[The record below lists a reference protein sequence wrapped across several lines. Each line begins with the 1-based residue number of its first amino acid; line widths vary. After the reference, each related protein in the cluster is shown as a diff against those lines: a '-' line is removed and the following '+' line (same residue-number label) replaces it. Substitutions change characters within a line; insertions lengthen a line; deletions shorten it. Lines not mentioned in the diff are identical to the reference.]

1 MATNKN
7 ITMKQFN
14 GVDYDTLYPKTI
26 ASQVDDVYSKSE
38 TKAVIT
44 EAIAAADPMG
54 PWKYGGKFTAMGSE
68 NKIEFHKVETGDTFS
83 NVVNEFLIKINDI
96 QTNYSATYEHK
107 LSLNFQCTFT
117 NGNIKNMNIAISDFT
132 GSSSVY
138 SLRGSIFRFN
148 KIGAYGNNI
157 LYSPTSYTSDYSIT
171 KANNMS
177 VPDDGHVW
185 ILSKMEVFL
194 SWAYASNITTL
205 DIDFY
210 YR

>member
-14 GVDYDTLYPKTI
+14 GVDYDTLYPKTTV
-26 ASQVDDVYSKSE
+26 SQVEGAYGKNEVD
-38 TKAVIT
+38 A
-44 EAIAAADPMG
+44 AIAAADPMG
-54 PWKYGGKFTAMGSE
+54 PWKYGGKFTAMGNE

-83 NVVNEFLIKINDI
+83 NVVNEFFIKINDI
-96 QTNYSATYEHK
+96 QTNYSATHGST
-107 LSLNFQCTFT
+107 LSLNFQCIFT
-117 NGNIKNMNIAISDFT
+117 NDNITNMNIAISDFT
-132 GSSSVY
+132 GSPSVY

-148 KIGAYGNNI
+148 KIGAYGSNI

-177 VPDDGHVW
+177 VPDDGHSW
-185 ILSKMEVFL
+185 ILSKMVAYL
-194 SWAYASNITTL
+194 NWAYASNITTL